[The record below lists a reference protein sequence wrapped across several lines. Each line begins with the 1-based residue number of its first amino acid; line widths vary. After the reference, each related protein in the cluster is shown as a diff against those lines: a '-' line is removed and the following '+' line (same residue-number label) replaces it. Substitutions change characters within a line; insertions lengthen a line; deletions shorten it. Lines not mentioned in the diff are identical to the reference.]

1 MCGSE
6 IDIVHVIV
14 SKIVSYKR
22 KLPDCIVHGLWCM
35 EERSKKRCSLM
46 YLRGKMKSDRNITP
60 LLGSM
65 STATSFVLI
74 HENTQPHPIDHLDAL
89 VYAGSG

>member
-35 EERSKKRCSLM
+35 EERSKKRCSPM
-46 YLRGKMKSDRNITP
+46 YLRGKMKSDRNKVSVSTVL
-60 LLGSM
+60 LLGQRVSRCQ
-65 STATSFVLI
+65 
-74 HENTQPHPIDHLDAL
+74 H
-89 VYAGSG
+89 